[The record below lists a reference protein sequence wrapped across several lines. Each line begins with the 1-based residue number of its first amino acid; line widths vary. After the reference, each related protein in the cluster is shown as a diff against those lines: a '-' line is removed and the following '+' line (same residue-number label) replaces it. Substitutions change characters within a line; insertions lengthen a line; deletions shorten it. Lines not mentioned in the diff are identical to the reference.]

1 MDSFFGL
8 DKSSPPMS
16 DLKLLVNVNDRIYQS
31 IVESVLKD
39 NDIPFFSKERGS
51 GSAVKIIT
59 GFSLFGTDIFV
70 LKRDFDRAKELMEIL
85 SSGDGEAFDEEE
97 CSVEYED

>member
-8 DKSSPPMS
+8 EKANSPS
-16 DLKLLVNVNDRIYQS
+16 EDLELLLTVNDRIYQS

-85 SSGDGEAFDEEE
+85 SSGDGETFDDEE